1 MIKNQDFHSD
11 HSGSILHARKPGQN
25 KPKPGSSIWREVAT
39 CLQQGKFVADVL
51 YFYGENTNLTWR
63 FKEKLPDIPGYEFD
77 FCNSS
82 ALINV
87 MQVKNGKIV
96 TPSGMSYSLL
106 VLDES
111 AKYMT
116 LPVLKKIRDM
126 VKAGAKVAGIKPE
139 RSPSLSDNDAEF
151 QAIVNEVWGN
161 NNPNVSVSQNYSDI
175 LKGSNIPEDVIIK
188 NAKAKI
194 LYVHRSE
201 TLRNRIFIG

>member
-1 MIKNQDFHSD
+1 M
-11 HSGSILHARKPGQN
+11 
-25 KPKPGSSIWREVAT
+25 
-39 CLQQGKFVADVL
+39 CLYL
-51 YFYGENTNLTWR
+51 YGENTNLTWR

-82 ALINV
+82 ALISI

-111 AKYMT
+111 ARYMT

-139 RSPSLSDNDAEF
+139 KSPSLSDNDAEF
-151 QAIVNEVWGN
+151 QAIVNDIWGKS
-161 NNPNVSVSQNYSDI
+161 NPNVSVSQNYGEI
-175 LKGSNIPEDVIIK
+175 LKGVNIPEDVSI
-188 NAKAKI
+188 
-194 LYVHRSE
+194 S
-201 TLRNRIFIG
+201 